1 MVDTQLE
8 DDETPLLQEVNW
20 NGLEEILDEGKYL
33 EDVSQKICNY
43 KATLKKGR
51 IMFLTWTSCKDSI
64 KGSSGF

>member
-33 EDVSQKICNY
+33 EDVYEC
-43 KATLKKGR
+43 LLR
-51 IMFLTWTSCKDSI
+51 
-64 KGSSGF
+64 SSSRFAITKQWH

>member
-33 EDVSQKICNY
+33 EDV
-43 KATLKKGR
+43 
-51 IMFLTWTSCKDSI
+51 
-64 KGSSGF
+64 